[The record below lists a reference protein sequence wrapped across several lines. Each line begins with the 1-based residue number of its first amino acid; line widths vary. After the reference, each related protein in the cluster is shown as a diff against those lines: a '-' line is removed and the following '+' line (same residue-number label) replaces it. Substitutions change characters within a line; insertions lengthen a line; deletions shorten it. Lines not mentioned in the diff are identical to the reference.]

1 MRPRLYLL
9 TAVVTLLII
18 VSTSPVFADDPGSP
32 DTCRVECLGLTRPNQ
47 QVVVEVTVF
56 NDEDLGGLA
65 VPLVFGYPPLDAFCD
80 SVSFVGTRAEI
91 GEYRGAAIDTANYK
105 VVFYA
110 VFIDSHLIAGD
121 GPVARLHFTTGPG
134 WDSTACVQIDTA
146 FYPPTTV
153 LEFTPRASGQ
163 ALHPEF
169 QTGCLGSAYLLP
181 FQLVSPP
188 DEANTCSPDTF
199 DFVWSQAGEDVFYT
213 LQYAEDSNFTTGVVT
228 VTDLEDTTYEVTLP
242 RGTYF
247 WHVKVA
253 TLCGR
258 ELPYQDHPFSFFVFQ
273 SGDATN
279 DGTVD
284 LSDAIRILNYLYKN
298 GPEPDPPQSGDS
310 KCDGTVDLG
319 DAVWLLNY
327 LFKSGPAPCCH

>member
-9 TAVVTLLII
+9 AAAVTFVMTLG
-18 VSTSPVFADDPGSP
+18 TSPVFADDPGDP

-47 QVVVEVTVF
+47 QVVVEVSVF

-65 VPLVFGYPPLDAFCD
+65 VPLVFGYPTLDAFCD
-80 SVSFVGTRAEI
+80 SVSFLGTRTEI
-91 GEYRGAAIDTANYK
+91 AEYRGAAIDNANYK

-110 VFIDSHLIAGD
+110 VFVDSHLVAGD
-121 GPVARLHFTTGPG
+121 GIVANLYFTLGPG

-146 FYPPTTV
+146 LYPPTTI

-181 FQLVSPP
+181 LQLVNPP
-188 DEANTCSPDTF
+188 DGGDLCSPEAF
-199 DFVWSQAGEDVFYT
+199 DFVWSQAGQDVFYT

-228 VTDLEDTTYEVTLP
+228 VTDLEDTTYEVALP

-258 ELPYQDHPFSFFVFQ
+258 ELPYQDHPFGFSIFD

-279 DGTVD
+279 DGLVD
-284 LSDAIRILNYLYKN
+284 LSDVIWILNYLYKN
-298 GPEPDPPQSGDS
+298 GPEPDPLQSGDAN
-310 KCDGTVDLG
+310 CDGIVDVA

-327 LFKSGPAPCCH
+327 LFKAGSPPCCP

>member
-1 MRPRLYLL
+1 MRPRLCLL
-9 TAVVTLLII
+9 AAAIALVMTLG
-18 VSTSPVFADDPGSP
+18 TNPAFADDPGDP

-47 QVVVEVTVF
+47 QVVVEVSVF

-65 VPLVFGYPPLDAFCD
+65 VPLVFGHPPMDAFCD

-91 GEYRGAAIDTANYK
+91 AEYRGAAIDTTNCQ

-110 VFIDSHLIAGD
+110 VFVDSHLIAGD
-121 GPVARLHFTTGPG
+121 GPVANLHFTLGPG

-153 LEFTPRASGQ
+153 LEFTPLATGQ

-181 FQLVSPP
+181 FQLVNPP
-188 DEANTCSPDTF
+188 DDGNMCSPDTF
-199 DFVWSQAGEDVFYT
+199 DFVWTRAGEDVFYT

-228 VTDLEDTTYEVTLP
+228 VEDLEDTTYEVELP
-242 RGTYF
+242 RGTYY
-247 WHVKVA
+247 WHVKVE

-258 ELPYQDHPFSFFVFQ
+258 ELPYQDPPFGFYVFE

-279 DGTVD
+279 DGLVD
-284 LSDAIRILNYLYKN
+284 LSDVIWILNYLYKS
-298 GPEPDPPQSGDS
+298 GPEPEPLQSGDAN
-310 KCDGTVDLG
+310 CDGIVDIADG
-319 DAVWLLNY
+319 VWLLNY
-327 LFKSGPAPCCH
+327 LFKAGSPPCCP